1 MDYFYIKYTKDED
14 FVKKQ
19 KNSIKHYCEN
29 YFINIETNQ
38 VKKTT
43 INKILKKVSI
53 GDSLIIY
60 DLSILGNTTYTILG
74 EMFKILEKGI
84 TLIFTNYNDPNKR
97 IYPNSTFNFNF
108 LKFLHNIEKN
118 HTKKRISLAQE
129 SCKKKGKKLGRKKN
143 AKIKSI
149 YDEHKRII
157 MKLYKDK
164 VPKTKIIERIGI
176 GTPQGLSKYI
186 NKIIEI
192 KKIELNINKSN
203 FDVGFNL
210 LTKK

>member
-1 MDYFYIKYTKDED
+1 
-14 FVKKQ
+14 
-19 KNSIKHYCEN
+19 
-29 YFINIETNQ
+29 
-38 VKKTT
+38 
-43 INKILKKVSI
+43 
-53 GDSLIIY
+53 
-60 DLSILGNTTYTILG
+60 
-74 EMFKILEKGI
+74 
-84 TLIFTNYNDPNKR
+84 
-97 IYPNSTFNFNF
+97 
-108 LKFLHNIEKN
+108 
-118 HTKKRISLAQE
+118 
-129 SCKKKGKKLGRKKN
+129 
-143 AKIKSI
+143 
-149 YDEHKRII
+149 